1 MVTLGFIGS
10 REMQGVTSLCRF
22 WGLGPNGY
30 YMFLHFF
37 RVSSWSLDALIG
49 CWCAFVLSQ
58 NQVIYSNGRAVLF
71 GDHTCVAKDGRRMP
85 SVVTLHQHLRD
96 PKQALL
102 FSRAL
107 PGGNMCAD
115 RFD

>member
-22 WGLGPNGY
+22 RGLGPNGY

-71 GDHTCVAKDGRRMP
+71 GDHTCVAEDGRCGNAASAFKR
-85 SVVTLHQHLRD
+85 
-96 PKQALL
+96 PKASPPI
-102 FSRAL
+102 FEGTS
-107 PGGNMCAD
+107 GGQYVC
-115 RFD
+115 